1 MRVSE
6 LMIIAA
12 VDDTYDLNVHILR
25 FASNRKL
32 AVTRQK
38 SPKWGFL
45 SGGYTHRL
53 TALLQEISLRIFLHN
68 LTAATAFPAID
79 LLRKAFRA
87 YLA

>member
-12 VDDTYDLNVHILR
+12 VDDTFDLNAHILN
-25 FASNRKL
+25 FASSRKL
-32 AVTRQK
+32 AVNTPK
-38 SPKWGFL
+38 NPKWGFL

-68 LTAATAFPAID
+68 LTAAAAFPAVD